1 MSGKLL
7 AKARS
12 LAKKIMKGGFSE
24 TITLIHPVSGLT
36 IETDGLASKHH
47 INFDSDGLP
56 INSKNVHVS
65 LDEADLVSQN
75 YNPRNSNNE
84 VALINHLVNVKD
96 STGNLRNYVVI
107 ENFPDETL
115 GLITCILGDYGTD

>member
-7 AKARS
+7 IKARRD
-12 LAKKIMKGGFSE
+12 ANKIMKGGFSDS
-24 TITLIHPVSGLT
+24 ITLIHPNTGLT
-36 IETDGLASKHH
+36 IETDGLTSKHH

-84 VALINHLVNVKD
+84 VALINHLVHVKD

>member
-1 MSGKLL
+1 
-7 AKARS
+7 
-12 LAKKIMKGGFSE
+12 
-24 TITLIHPVSGLT
+24 LT
-36 IETDGLASKHH
+36 SKHH

-75 YNPRNSNNE
+75 YNPRNINNE